1 MPIRKYTIQKQSP
14 HVGNMLNARIK
25 FRRISR
31 ASVARLLKRK
41 PQTFNEFTKRHT
53 LQTEILWQ
61 ISVVM
66 KHNFFADLA
75 AHLPPDFT
83 TYAPDPTLT
92 LQEELEQLRE
102 KNKMLEAK
110 LEELRNAI
118 GRR

>member
-1 MPIRKYTIQKQSP
+1 MKKRNYTIQKQSP
-14 HVGNMLNARIK
+14 HIGNMLQARIK

-31 ASVARLLKRK
+31 ASVARLLKRA

-61 ISVVM
+61 ICNAM

-75 AHLPPDFT
+75 AQLPPDFSSN
-83 TYAPDPTLT
+83 APDNTLA

-102 KNKMLEAK
+102 ENKMLQAK

>member
-14 HVGNMLNARIK
+14 HVGNMLKARIK

-41 PQTFNEFTKRHT
+41 PQTFNEFTKKHT

-75 AHLPPDFT
+75 VQLPTDFT
-83 TYAPDPTLT
+83 THAPDLTLA

-102 KNKMLEAK
+102 ENKL
-110 LEELRNAI
+110 LRTQVETLKEVMQK
-118 GRR
+118 G